1 MWRSAKLPRQQMPVA
16 PPTTNEPSTEKK
28 MDREESSPLL
38 REPLRDVTRN
48 APEGQKLLDEL
59 RGQPG
64 FGVLMTSS
72 EVRPANGQGNLGQR
86 LNHELD
92 LAVSRERQVL
102 ELIDLASRPAR
113 DLTPE
118 QFKRLYEAMSPA

>member
-1 MWRSAKLPRQQMPVA
+1 MEAEDISGAEIRPA
-16 PPTTNEPSTEKK
+16 
-28 MDREESSPLL
+28 ESSEHRKDEE
-38 REPLRDVTRN
+38 REPNDRSRDLARQI
-48 APEGQKLLDEL
+48 PDGQQLLDEL

-72 EVRPANGQGNLGQR
+72 EVRPANSTQSLGQR
-86 LNHELD
+86 LNQELD

-118 QFKRLYEAMSPA
+118 QFRRLYDALNLS